1 MSQRSYSNDRNRK
14 GAKIGSTRK
23 SAAKAKPIRKQG
35 SATVTREVSKPAGR
49 RKERTPGT
57 DWTGLPTSPE
67 IQKWR
72 RVWWVLLLGGLAALG
87 AVYVIPE
94 WRTNEQVLRV
104 VTLVVL
110 ACSMIAV
117 GIDFFVI
124 RKLRNELIAKSAKKP
139 SPKQAAREAADRE
152 VPAGKKVGASK
163 KRDASTPPSDPKA
176 AKTPA
181 ATSDPKDVS

>member
-14 GAKIGSTRK
+14 GAKLGSTRK

-35 SATVTREVSKPAGR
+35 SATVTPTASKSTASAKGR
-49 RKERTPGT
+49 KPGT
-57 DWTGLPTSPE
+57 DWSGLPTSPE
-67 IQKWR
+67 IRKWR

-87 AVYVIPE
+87 IVYVVPE

-104 VTLVVL
+104 VTLIVL
-110 ACSMIAV
+110 ACSMAAV

-139 SPKQAAREAADRE
+139 SPKQVAHEASD
-152 VPAGKKVGASK
+152 
-163 KRDASTPPSDPKA
+163 RDATADKKSGSTKKSGGSAKSDDA
-176 AKTPA
+176 EDA
-181 ATSDPKDVS
+181 S